1 VFWAGKP
8 HANAYVAARLAAEA
22 LRGAPVPLE
31 RIIAIG
37 DSLRTDLKGAEAA
50 GIPAIFVASG
60 IHRDETMDAATLSP
74 DKLGRLFAPPAPSA
88 IAAMQRLAW

>member
-1 VFWAGKP
+1 M
-8 HANAYVAARLAAEA
+8 
-22 LRGAPVPLE
+22 RGAPVPLE

-60 IHRDETMDAATLSP
+60 IHREETMNASALSA
-74 DKLGRLFAPPAPSA
+74 DKLRRLFAPPAPSA
-88 IAAMQRLAW
+88 IAAMERLAW